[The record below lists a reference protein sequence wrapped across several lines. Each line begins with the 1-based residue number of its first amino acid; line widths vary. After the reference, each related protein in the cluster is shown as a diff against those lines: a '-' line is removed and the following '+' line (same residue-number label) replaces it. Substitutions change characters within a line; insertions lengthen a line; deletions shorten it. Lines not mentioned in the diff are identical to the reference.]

1 MPLFQCLVYVS
12 FVKRTLNV
20 LNELEKEGYYERY
33 AIGGAMG
40 ATFYIE
46 PQLTDDLDIFVILPQ
61 TTGGLITLSPLYEA
75 LRSKGYKEED
85 EFVIIEGVP
94 VQFLPAYKPL
104 VEEALKEA
112 KEVFYEDLKTR
123 IFRVEHLIAICLD
136 TNRHKDR
143 ERVRIFMEQAE
154 IDKDYLEKIISRY
167 EMDQLWNQWKKQLL

>member
-1 MPLFQCLVYVS
+1 MYVS

-20 LNELEKEGYYERY
+20 LNELEKEGHYERY

-61 TTGGLITLSPLYEA
+61 ASGVLITLGPLYEA
-75 LRSKGYKEED
+75 LRVKGYKEED

-94 VQFLPAYKPL
+94 VLCLPAYKPL

-112 KEVFYEDLKTR
+112 KEIPYEDIMTR
-123 IFRVEHLIAICLD
+123 VFRVEHLIAICLD
-136 TNRHKDR
+136 TNMHKDR
-143 ERVRIFMEQAE
+143 ERVRIFMEQAVV
-154 IDKDYLEKIISRY
+154 DMDYLEKILARY
-167 EMDQLWNQWKKQLL
+167 DLTKIWIQWKKQIL

>member
-1 MPLFQCLVYVS
+1 VYIF

-20 LNELEKEGYYERY
+20 LNEFEKEGHYERY

-46 PQLTDDLDIFVILPQ
+46 PQLTDYLDIFVILPQ
-61 TTGGLITLSPLYEA
+61 ASGGLITLSPLYDA
-75 LRSKGYKEED
+75 LRAKGYKEED
-85 EFVIIEGVP
+85 EFIIIEGIP

-104 VEEALKEA
+104 VEEALREA
-112 KEVFYEDLKTR
+112 IEVFYEDVKTR
-123 IFRVEHLIAICLD
+123 VFSVEHLIAICLD

-143 ERVRIFMEQAE
+143 ERVRIFMEQAQ

-167 EMDQLWNQWKKQLL
+167 GMEQLWNQWKDQIL